1 MEKIVLMVISLLTVI
16 NEVKIALLYS
26 IMTTLFKENPCAVG
40 SKKWIQ
46 TLFKSS
52 LFMDTNGILEQ

>member
-1 MEKIVLMVISLLTVI
+1 MVISLPIVI
-16 NEVKIALLYS
+16 NKVKIALLKS
-26 IMTTLFKENPCAVG
+26 IMTTLFRENSYFVG

-46 TLFKSS
+46 TFFKSS